1 MQELANVNDNRYHL
15 HLVFYILKNMIS
27 LDTAKKNQIVIIDDI
42 LSDNNQRDKLLNLGI
57 MLGIKARVMQNVG
70 GSVIVA
76 IDENRVSLG
85 KQISKLISIKNF
97 R

>member
-1 MQELANVNDNRYHL
+1 
-15 HLVFYILKNMIS
+15 MIS